1 MLSSRRETNL
11 EKHKD
16 FMSPDFSDDLITTAG
31 HKIWLI
37 FLAAIAKKKRKE
49 TYQAK

>member
-1 MLSSRRETNL
+1 MLNSRRETSL

-31 HKIWLI
+31 HKIWLNS
-37 FLAAIAKKKRKE
+37 LAAIAKKKRNIPS
-49 TYQAK
+49 